1 LGYSFDTSVPNICFM
16 SNDLQNIFDWDG
28 ENIWIQ
34 TSNFTLSQG
43 IIYAKNAILSGSI
56 AADSGY
62 IGGSSGWTIT
72 SKKITT
78 SGM

>member
-1 LGYSFDTSVPNICFM
+1 LGYSFANSVPNISFI
-16 SNDLQNIFDWDG
+16 SNDLQNIFDWNG

-43 IIYAKNAILSGSI
+43 IISASNATLGGYIE
-56 AADSGY
+56 ANTGY

-72 SKKITT
+72 STKITT

>member
-1 LGYSFDTSVPNICFM
+1 LGYSFGNSLPNISFI
-16 SNDLQNIFDWDG
+16 SNDLQNIFDWNG
-28 ENIWIQ
+28 SNIWIQ

-43 IIYAKNAILSGSI
+43 NISASNAILGGEI
-56 AADSGY
+56 RADSGY

-72 SKKITT
+72 STKITT